1 MDAETYSGG
10 GCKII
15 AYGGSIS
22 SADDT
27 SAFEIASGIRPL
39 PDMFFGKASLTVH
52 LQEVE
57 ISLNAID
64 AVTFSRYDSPESGM
78 SPAIYRPPYD
88 SLAELRKNLMKRSRV
103 RQADVWSKCR
113 DKFGFKVLEA
123 EHDWSFT
130 STYWGGIK
138 GCFESMIHSGS
149 ECRDDFLPNRIIR
162 DSSIPVRYFKELH
175 FWEDELAD
183 NGFSRMN
190 VRLRVMDSFLYILM
204 KFELRIDQVLDSR
217 SVETRL
223 FHEYGSGR
231 ILREF
236 KWFEKREEV
245 PEFRV
250 NQILEF
256 NS

>member
-1 MDAETYSGG
+1 MEAETYSGE

-22 SADDT
+22 STEDANI
-27 SAFEIASGIRPL
+27 FEIATVIRPL
-39 PDMFFGKASLTVH
+39 PDMFFGKASLTVD
-52 LQEVE
+52 LQQVE
-57 ISLNAID
+57 ISLNAIE
-64 AVTFSRYDSPESGM
+64 AVASSRYDLPESSL
-78 SPAIYRPPYD
+78 SPTIFSPPYD

-138 GCFESMIHSGS
+138 GCFESMINSGS
-149 ECRDDFLPNRIIR
+149 ECRDDFLPTRMIR

-190 VRLRVMDSFLYILM
+190 VRLRAMDSFLYILM
-204 KFELRIDQVLDSR
+204 KFELRIDQVLESR
-217 SVETRL
+217 SIETRL
-223 FHEYGSGR
+223 FHEFGSGK

-245 PEFRV
+245 IEFRV

-256 NS
+256 IR